1 MEECMKRY
9 IGLGAAMFAGAAIG
23 AAAVSGLQAQTR
35 PKANQV
41 TEQTVVDASALP
53 AYVTKI
59 PAITAAGGHL
69 FDTRGKVVSIAGAEP
84 PPRVI
89 INEWDSLEQMQAFFK
104 SKAYTDLAPER
115 DKALKIIRAYG
126 VEAVK

>member
-1 MEECMKRY
+1 
-9 IGLGAAMFAGAAIG
+9 
-23 AAAVSGLQAQTR
+23 
-35 PKANQV
+35 
-41 TEQTVVDASALP
+41 VVDASALP
-53 AYVTKI
+53 AYVTKVQA
-59 PAITAAGGHL
+59 AIKAAGGHI
-69 FDTRGKVVSIAGAEP
+69 FDTRGQVVSISGSAP

-115 DKALKIIRAYG
+115 DKAVKVIRVYG

>member
-1 MEECMKRY
+1 MKHY
-9 IGLGAAMFAGAAIG
+9 IGLGMAMFAGAVIG
-23 AAAVSGLQAQTR
+23 AAAVGGLHAQTK
-35 PKANQV
+35 PKAYQV

-59 PAITAAGGHL
+59 QPAIKAAGGHL
-69 FDTRGKVVSIAGAEP
+69 FDTRGKVVSIFGSAP

-115 DKALKIIRAYG
+115 DKALKIIRTYG